1 MTDNNIQRLYELA
14 GVEKLV
20 EQRYHG
26 SIYGTI
32 ENCIKMAHKWSKE
45 SGIKIKNLTVLNDEN
60 ICFDKVYYPPFTVEK
75 QLELIKFVGKL
86 KENNEIGIEY
96 QKDNSLWCTCL
107 RDTYD
112 ECLNIWAHHKHFDQ
126 ALASLILQLWNDLTE
141 EQIENI
147 KEILQ

>member
-14 GVEKLV
+14 GVDKKPV
-20 EQRYHG
+20 HSG
-26 SIYGTI
+26 SQLYNPVITGY
-32 ENCIKMAHKWSKE
+32 S
-45 SGIKIKNLTVLNDEN
+45 
-60 ICFDKVYYPPFTVEK
+60 YPPFTAEK

-96 QKDNSLWCTCL
+96 QKDNNLWCTCL

-126 ALASLILQLWNDLTE
+126 ALAGLILELWDKLSSEQRE
-141 EQIENI
+141 EVR
-147 KEILQ
+147 EILQ